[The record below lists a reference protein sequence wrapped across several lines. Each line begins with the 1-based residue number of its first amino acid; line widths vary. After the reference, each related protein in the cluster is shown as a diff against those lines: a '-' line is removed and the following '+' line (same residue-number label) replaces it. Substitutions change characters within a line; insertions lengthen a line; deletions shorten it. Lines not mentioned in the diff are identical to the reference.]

1 MGGRLDVSPR
11 TPGKVRGM
19 SDELPRVLVVTS
31 NNFNLVNGGGI
42 TLTNLFR
49 GWPHDRLANLH
60 DDALPEDHSV
70 CRTFYRLTEEEIR
83 WIWPFSLAR
92 AWYGRKKQQAV
103 SSGGAASGPGR
114 DGWLSRV
121 KRVLGDG
128 APKRARLTPALI
140 EWVETFRPA
149 LLYGFLGSLEQIT
162 LIRSLA
168 ARFRLPMV
176 IHMMDDWPAVL
187 HTSGLLS
194 PIMGPLIRQELRNAL
209 KEARARLAICDEMG
223 EEYQRRYGYEFR
235 SFQNALDPAQWLP
248 FARNEWQAGAP
259 FIVRYVG
266 SIVPAGQKE
275 SLKDIAKAVARLRK
289 DGRKIQ
295 LRIHA
300 PWTDADYLRDLDVP
314 SDALSIEGPPDA
326 ELVPRLLASSDLLV
340 LPYNFDARSARYI
353 RLSLPT
359 KAPAYMMSATPI
371 LVYAPA
377 DAATARYAA
386 QQGWAYVVSLQG
398 EEAVTAALK
407 VLMGDTSLRERLG
420 RRAQTV
426 ALARHDAEKV
436 RAAFWDCL
444 AAASRRA

>member
-1 MGGRLDVSPR
+1 VSA
-11 TPGKVRGM
+11 
-19 SDELPRVLVVTS
+19 ELPRVLVVTS

-49 GWPHDRLANLH
+49 GWPHDRLANVH
-60 DDALPEDHSV
+60 EDTLPEEHSV

-83 WIWPFSLAR
+83 WVWPFSLIR
-92 AWYGRKKQQAV
+92 AWYGRKKQQAI
-103 SSGGAASGPGR
+103 SSGGPAPGP
-114 DGWLSRV
+114 DSYGWLSRT
-121 KRVLGDG
+121 KRVMGEG

-140 EWVETFRPA
+140 EWVETFRPT

-168 ARFRLPMV
+168 ARFSLPMV
-176 IHMMDDWPAVL
+176 VHMMDDWPAVL

-194 PIMGPLIRQELRNAL
+194 PIMGPLIRHELRSVL
-209 KEARARLAICDEMG
+209 KDARARLAICDEMC

-248 FARNEWQAGAP
+248 HARNEWHAGAP

-266 SIVPAGQKE
+266 SILPDAQKE
-275 SLKDIAKAVARLRK
+275 SLGDIARATAGLSNA
-289 DGRKIQ
+289 GRKIQ

-300 PWTDADYLRDLDVP
+300 PRTDADYLRRLNLP
-314 SDALSIEGPPDA
+314 SDALSIEGLPDA
-326 ELVPRLLASSDLLV
+326 ALVPRLLAESDLLV
-340 LPYNFDARSARYI
+340 LPYNFDERSARYI

-377 DAATARYAA
+377 DVATARYAA
-386 QQGWAYVVSLQG
+386 REGWAYVVSTQG
-398 EEAVTAALK
+398 GPAVTTALT
-407 VLMGDTSLRERLG
+407 VLMDDPSLRERLG
-420 RRAQTV
+420 RQAQTV

-444 AAASRRA
+444 AEASGPA